1 MTQPPQRILVTG
13 ASGYVGSRLVA
24 LLAGQGYRVH
34 ALMRKPETSFHHPAV
49 RAYHYDLNS
58 APNID
63 AFTDVDSV
71 VHAAANMGSAQALSE
86 AAEVGAAQ
94 RLVEQAKSCG
104 VRKIVFISSQTAHPD
119 AGNRYARIKWT
130 IERIVLA
137 EENGVVVRPGLV
149 YGGCERGLFGVLS
162 SLTKRVPCIPAF
174 FPAPSIQPIHID
186 DLVSAILNIL
196 KETRMTLTVYN
207 LAQSEPVPIGS
218 FLRSVAWYRHRRY
231 PPAVPVPLGLVTLLV
246 QIGRAVPFLPEYH
259 LERLR
264 GFVALQGQA
273 MHGEIHCREAGV
285 TPRSLADGLLDRP
298 SGRRQLLE
306 EGRSLFHYVSG
317 SASHHSGLR
326 HYTRAME
333 NTRQG
338 RSLRLPPF
346 YLRFPWTL
354 RLVDPK
360 SPVHELTKDVRDELA
375 WRLNF
380 VVALAEATPLSASR
394 FYSRRSQF
402 ILCTAACLAVQLVPE
417 LILAA
422 LAKVLNTLR
431 CLPRMWGARD
441 AR

>member
-119 AGNRYARIKWT
+119 AGNRYARIKWA

-149 YGGCERGLFGVLS
+149 YGGCEKGLFSVLS

-174 FPAPSIQPIHID
+174 FPTPSIQPIHID

-196 KETRMTLTVYN
+196 KETRMTLPVYN

-264 GFVALQGQA
+264 GFVVLQGQA

-298 SGRRQLLE
+298 GGRRQLLE

-380 VVALAEATPLSASR
+380 VVALAESTPLSASR
-394 FYSRRSQF
+394 FHSRRSQF
-402 ILCTAACLAVQLVPE
+402 IFCIATCLAVQLVTE
-417 LILAA
+417 LILTA
-422 LAKVLNTLR
+422 LAKILNTLR
-431 CLPRMWGARD
+431 CLPRIWGARD